1 MFTVIIF
8 FLVEGTKKTTVTDG
22 SREQTTSVAPE
33 RAGNTGT
40 TSTPSTLTKT
50 GPPAAGTL
58 SQKAGTTSQQ
68 TTPTATSNPTTSPS
82 PTITTTSTTITIM
95 MTTTSAS
102 QPKVFLVR
110 QSNKRL
116 QMEQVCLPL
125 LSIQTLQRRLACFLR
140 FTGH

>member
-8 FLVEGTKKTTVTDG
+8 FLAEGTEKTAVTDG
-22 SREQTTSVAPE
+22 SCEQTTSAAPE
-33 RAGNTGT
+33 RAGSTGT
-40 TSTPSTLTKT
+40 TSTPSTLTKA

-102 QPKVFLVR
+102 QPKQFSVR

-125 LSIQTLQRRLACFLR
+125 LSIQTLHRRLACFLR